1 MKFAASID
9 SSFHEQF
16 SWSMRCFLR
25 AFYPQL
31 ELLSKLESVLSN
43 PATALSARF
52 VSYSE
57 SSVVISAV
65 FTASSPGVDS
75 ILNHLLCSSIKSN
88 SQLLK
93 LYHSLHSSVLSSGS
107 TSTFLAVTTTSA
119 APSSTEVLNPS
130 KSSFQQDCDW
140 CCCFDLFPWFM
151 HVLNGIQDCE
161 SLTEGF

>member
-16 SWSMRCFLR
+16 FWSMRCFLR

-52 VSYSE
+52 VSYSK

-93 LYHSLHSSVLSSGS
+93 LYHSLHSLVLSSGS
-107 TSTFLAVTTTSA
+107 TSAFLAVLQLLPPLKSGTPPSHHSSKTVIDVAILTSSHDSCTFLVA
-119 APSSTEVLNPS
+119 FRIVNP
-130 KSSFQQDCDW
+130 
-140 CCCFDLFPWFM
+140 
-151 HVLNGIQDCE
+151 
-161 SLTEGF
+161 